1 MTKFFAA
8 VLFAV
13 AVTADARIMRMSRG
27 SSCSCH
33 FRVQRERDE
42 AVKKQNEAA
51 DNFNK
56 LSELVTMTNCN
67 PGYSFNYDNS
77 VINMNS
83 VKCEKCPE
91 NHYRMKNNSTCLHCP
106 EGFVSSEGSTK
117 CKRAGEHDTI
127 HTLCEFGSVVGN
139 NPFAEH
145 RNSCKKCNKYDR
157 EYMPYYNNAD
167 NCLICPA
174 GSVIT
179 RDSNCIKCPIGYYEN
194 NNKCVECD
202 VKTFNDIEGAMQCK
216 VCNNDR
222 AVAYE
227 SIGGTNCEDS
237 ALFNMANN
245 VNKYINAD
253 VMTTPIISGMQIGSA
268 IVYNNRKF
276 IQQISTIGTFMGIGV
291 AAFISG

>member
-1 MTKFFAA
+1 MTKFIIVA
-8 VLFAV
+8 LFAT
-13 AVTADARIMRMSRG
+13 AAYADARIMRMSRG
-27 SSCSCH
+27 SSCSCR
-33 FRVQRERDE
+33 FRVQKERDD
-42 AVKKQNEAA
+42 AVKKQNEVA

-106 EGFVSSEGSTK
+106 EGFVSSEGRTK
-117 CKRAGEHDTI
+117 CKRAGENDTI

-145 RNSCKKCNKYDR
+145 RNSCKKCNKDDR
-157 EYMPYYNNAD
+157 EYMPNYNNAD

-174 GSVIT
+174 GSVIA
-179 RDSNCIKCPIGYYEN
+179 RDSNCIKCPIGYYEKN
-194 NNKCVECD
+194 NQCVECD

-216 VCNNDR
+216 ICNNDK

-227 SIGGTNCEDS
+227 SIGGTNCDDS
-237 ALFNMANN
+237 ALFNLANN
-245 VNKYINAD
+245 VNKYINAG
-253 VMTTPIISGMQIGSA
+253 VMTTPIISGIQIGSA

>member
-1 MTKFFAA
+1 MTKFIIVA
-8 VLFAV
+8 LFAT
-13 AVTADARIMRMSRG
+13 AAYADARIMRMSRG
-27 SSCSCH
+27 SSCSCR
-33 FRVQRERDE
+33 FRVQKERDD
-42 AVKKQNEAA
+42 AVKKQNEVA

-106 EGFVSSEGSTK
+106 EGFVSSEGRTK
-117 CKRAGEHDTI
+117 CKRAGENDTI

-145 RNSCKKCNKYDR
+145 RNSCKKCNKDDR
-157 EYMPYYNNAD
+157 EYMPNYNNAD

-179 RDSNCIKCPIGYYEN
+179 RDSNCIKCPIGYYEKN
-194 NNKCVECD
+194 NQCVECD

-216 VCNNDR
+216 ICNNDK

-227 SIGGTNCEDS
+227 SIGGTNCDDS
-237 ALFNMANN
+237 ALFNLANN
-245 VNKYINAD
+245 VNKYINAG
-253 VMTTPIISGMQIGSA
+253 VMTTPIISGIQIGSA